1 MMNFSS
7 YFDKN
12 LPPSLMPFL
21 PSFDYIFTHINELSD
36 AQILALGD
44 GPLINTFLM
53 FKYIHNPDFI
63 LQNASLIFVNLTA
76 PNSPQDLI
84 MLMLAYLFKNS
95 ELAEEKVQT
104 FIQTLPETLNQ
115 PAMSTYEMIQNKGIQ
130 IGMERERGIYEEIL
144 AKERQRAEEE
154 HQRAEEERQR
164 AEEERQRVD
173 NTIFYFSRE
182 LNMSPLDISL
192 IVNKEIAY
200 IDALLASGGEEKN
213 TSDTE
218 TKIQ

>member
-1 MMNFSS
+1 
-7 YFDKN
+7 
-12 LPPSLMPFL
+12 
-21 PSFDYIFTHINELSD
+21 
-36 AQILALGD
+36 
-44 GPLINTFLM
+44 M

-130 IGMERERGIYEEIL
+130 IGMERERGVYEEIL

-164 AEEERQRVD
+164 LD

-192 IVNKEIAY
+192 IVNKEVAY
-200 IDALLASGGEEKN
+200 IDGLLASAGEEKN